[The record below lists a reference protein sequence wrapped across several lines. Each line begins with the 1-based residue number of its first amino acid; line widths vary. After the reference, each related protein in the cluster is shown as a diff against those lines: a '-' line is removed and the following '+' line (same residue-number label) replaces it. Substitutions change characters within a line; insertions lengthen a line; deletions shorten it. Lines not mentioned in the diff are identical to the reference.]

1 MEDLLLFPISTRY
14 NTPSLFRT
22 CLHDACIRHSGY
34 IPGVCSSGR
43 FYTSSVCPQ
52 FWTSVRFIH
61 IVFCFVVS
69 LRASVAG
76 GRRPRR
82 EAPCTFL
89 LKKTRLAYQRADT
102 VHHESSTSRNTIFFV
117 FYLLFISSS
126 VGQYGPRDRLLLCR
140 CASGSAQ
147 VTHTK

>member
-1 MEDLLLFPISTRY
+1 MMHAFGIRVIFPEYVALGVFTR
-14 NTPSLFRT
+14 RQ
-22 CLHDACIRHSGY
+22 
-34 IPGVCSSGR
+34 GR

-140 CASGSAQ
+140 CASGCAQ
-147 VTHTK
+147 VTHTRC